1 MKTVKNI
8 ANFLIAI
15 IVTFAI
21 NINMN
26 KDLSFTQSFNGNS
39 IVYLMIFILIY
50 LLFKDIE
57 SIKNKRL
64 TICSMI
70 LAIILA
76 LCETIGSSILINGD
90 ITSIFSVKGLVNF
103 VGFSLLIYGIIY
115 KLFSLLENK
124 DMINKDIKIFTN
136 NKKSFFIIWGS
147 IFILW
152 IPYFLKHYPGIC
164 SPDSMDQILQS
175 LGMNELTNHHPIF
188 HTLFVS
194 IAINIGGKLGSYI
207 TGVAIYSIFQMLVL
221 SAIFSFTIYYMAT
234 RNVDIRI
241 RVVSLLFFALYP
253 INSIYSVTM
262 WKDILFSGVILLFI
276 IALSEVVFNQEK
288 FMSSKIKNVLLIFS
302 MILVILFKNNG
313 IYIVVLSLPF
323 LFIIAKKYY
332 KRLLVCSV
340 VVITFYMIWNG
351 PVLNLL
357 KVKEG
362 SPREALSI
370 PVQQIARIVKNHG
383 EVLTDKEKENINKYL
398 PLEKLPELY
407 VPTLS
412 DNVKNSLNDEE
423 FKKDKGTFVK
433 IWAGLVLKY
442 PITSV
447 ESFIEGSYGYWYP
460 EYTYWTY
467 LTGIENYSDIDL
479 HPQKLIES
487 NTINFI
493 ERIVKNRSIP
503 VISMIFS
510 MGCAFWVLLTSAM
523 YCIYTKKYTRLLSY
537 LPILVLWLTCLASP
551 VSGEYRYIYA
561 MFIALPLLI
570 GISTLKDNKNL
581 EIK

>member
-302 MILVILFKNNG
+302 MI
-313 IYIVVLSLPF
+313 
-323 LFIIAKKYY
+323 
-332 KRLLVCSV
+332 
-340 VVITFYMIWNG
+340 
-351 PVLNLL
+351 
-357 KVKEG
+357 
-362 SPREALSI
+362 
-370 PVQQIARIVKNHG
+370 
-383 EVLTDKEKENINKYL
+383 
-398 PLEKLPELY
+398 
-407 VPTLS
+407 
-412 DNVKNSLNDEE
+412 
-423 FKKDKGTFVK
+423 
-433 IWAGLVLKY
+433 
-442 PITSV
+442 
-447 ESFIEGSYGYWYP
+447 
-460 EYTYWTY
+460 
-467 LTGIENYSDIDL
+467 
-479 HPQKLIES
+479 
-487 NTINFI
+487 
-493 ERIVKNRSIP
+493 
-503 VISMIFS
+503 
-510 MGCAFWVLLTSAM
+510 
-523 YCIYTKKYTRLLSY
+523 
-537 LPILVLWLTCLASP
+537 
-551 VSGEYRYIYA
+551 
-561 MFIALPLLI
+561 
-570 GISTLKDNKNL
+570 
-581 EIK
+581 